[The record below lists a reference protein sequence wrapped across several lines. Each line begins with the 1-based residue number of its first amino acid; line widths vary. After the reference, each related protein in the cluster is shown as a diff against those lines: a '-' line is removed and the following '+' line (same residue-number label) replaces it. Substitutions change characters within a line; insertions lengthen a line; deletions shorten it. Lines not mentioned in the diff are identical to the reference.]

1 VTSGDHRPL
10 EAANE
15 QYIRRHP
22 GERPERQPVQSLIE
36 GAQHFRADTI
46 SLLQRRALDALAR
59 FAPDGDALARAMVF
73 SGRERA
79 FADDVHERVTRK
91 LETEPVEDYRIDFED
106 GYGTHPD
113 AAEDAEVLRCADAT
127 AAAMRAGNLPPTFG
141 IRVKPLTRELA
152 ARSLQTTDLFIET
165 VRFGSGGALPR
176 NFIVTLAKVTVVE
189 QVAYF
194 AQHLAS
200 LERRLE
206 LDDGTLRMEIMVE
219 TPRAIM
225 DWDGR
230 CPLPSY
236 VDAARGRLVAASL
249 GTYDYTAALGITAA
263 QQRQRHPA
271 CEHARLVM
279 QVALAGTGVRVSD
292 GSTAILPVEPVERVH
307 DAWRLHHGDVK
318 HALKLGIYSGWDLHP
333 AQLVSRYAAV
343 YAFYLG
349 GLDAAARR
357 LATFLETVA
366 RGDAPRD
373 IADDVATGQALLN
386 FLLRAVACGAVER
399 STVSARTG
407 IDVELL
413 DGRAFTSVLGGWRR

>member
-1 VTSGDHRPL
+1 MTSPDRRTL
-10 EAANE
+10 DAANE
-15 QYIRRHP
+15 TYVRRHP
-22 GERPERQPVQSLIE
+22 GECPERQPVQSFIE
-36 GAQHFRADTI
+36 GAQHFRAETI
-46 SLLQRRALDALAR
+46 PSIRAAALGALER
-59 FAPDGDALARAMVF
+59 FAPDGEGLARAMVF
-73 SGRERA
+73 NGRERA
-79 FADDVHERVTRK
+79 FADDVHRRVTTK
-91 LETEPVEDYRIDFED
+91 LEREPVEDYRIDFED
-106 GYGTHPD
+106 GFGTHPD
-113 AAEDAEVLRCADAT
+113 AVEDAEVERCADAT
-127 AAAMRAGNLPPTFG
+127 VAAMRAGDLPPTFG

-152 ARSLQTTDLFIET
+152 ARSLQTTDLFIQR
-165 VRFGSGGALPR
+165 VLSGSGGALPPS
-176 NFIVTLAKVTVVE
+176 FLVTLAKVTVVE

-194 AQHLAS
+194 ANH
-200 LERRLE
+200 LERIETRLGLGE
-206 LDDGTLRMEIMVE
+206 GTIRMEIMVE

-263 QQRQRHPA
+263 HQRQRHPA

-343 YAFYLG
+343 YAFYVA
-349 GLDAAARR
+349 GLEAASRR
-357 LATFLETVA
+357 LANFLHTVA
-366 RGDAPRD
+366 RGNAPRD
-373 IADDVATGQALLN
+373 IADDVATGQALLS
-386 FLLRAVACGAVER
+386 FLLRAIACGAVER
-399 STVSARTG
+399 STVAAHTG
-407 IDVELL
+407 IAVELL
-413 DGRAFTSVLGGWRR
+413 DGRAFGEAMRALE

>member
-1 VTSGDHRPL
+1 MTSHDRRSL
-10 EAANE
+10 EAANDE
-15 QYIRRHP
+15 YARRHP
-22 GERPERQPVQSLIE
+22 GERPERQPVQSFIE
-36 GAQHFRADTI
+36 GAQHFRADTLSSI
-46 SLLQRRALDALAR
+46 RSRALDALAR
-59 FAPDGDALARAMVF
+59 FAPDADAIARAMMF
-73 SGRERA
+73 SGRERP
-79 FADDVHERVTRK
+79 FADDVHRRVKQK

-113 AAEDAEVLRCADAT
+113 AAEDAETLRCADAT
-127 AAAMRAGNLPPTFG
+127 VAAMKAGRISPTFG
-141 IRVKPLTRELA
+141 IRVKPMTRKLA
-152 ARSLQTTDLFIET
+152 ARSLQTTDIFVQSVLA
-165 VRFGSGGALPR
+165 GSGGALPA
-176 NFIVTLAKVTVVE
+176 NFIVTLAKVTVTE

-194 AQHLAS
+194 AGHLEAM
-200 LERRLE
+200 ERRLGIDE
-206 LDDGTLRMEIMVE
+206 GTLRMEIMVE

-279 QVALAGTGVRVSD
+279 QLALAGTGVRVSD
-292 GSTAILPVEPVERVH
+292 GSTAILPVEPLERVH

-343 YAFYLG
+343 YAFYLT
-349 GLDAAARR
+349 GLEAASRR

-366 RGDAPRD
+366 QSDATRE

-386 FLLRAVACGAVER
+386 FLLRAIACGAADRPTIV
-399 STVSARTG
+399 AQTG
-407 IDVELL
+407 MGEELL
-413 DGRAFTSVLGGWRR
+413 DGRPFGEVLRALE

>member
-1 VTSGDHRPL
+1 VTSHDRRTL
-10 EAANE
+10 DAANQE
-15 QYIRRHP
+15 YVERHP
-22 GERPERQPVQSLIE
+22 GERAERQPVQSFIE

-46 SLLQRRALDALAR
+46 PIIRARSLDALVR

-73 SGRERA
+73 NGRERV
-79 FADDVHERVTRK
+79 FADDVHRRVERK
-91 LETEPVEDYRIDFED
+91 LGAEPVEDYRIDFED
-106 GYGTHPD
+106 GFGAKLD
-113 AAEDAEVLRCADAT
+113 VVEDAEAMRCADAT
-127 AAAMRAGNLPPTFG
+127 VAAMRAGDLPPTFG

-152 ARSLQTTDLFIET
+152 ARSLQTTDLFIQT
-165 VRFGSGGALPR
+165 VLAGSGGALPA
-176 NFIVTLAKVTVVE
+176 NFIVTLAKVTVTE
-189 QVAYF
+189 QVAYL
-194 AQHLAS
+194 ARHLEAM
-200 LERRLE
+200 EQRLG
-206 LDDGTLRMEIMVE
+206 LDDGTVRIEVMVE
-219 TPRAIM
+219 APRAIM

-279 QVALAGTGVRVSD
+279 QLALAGTGVRVSD

-307 DAWRLHHGDVK
+307 EAWRLHHGDVK

-343 YAFYLG
+343 YAFYLT
-349 GLDAAARR
+349 GLEAASRR
-357 LATFLETVA
+357 LATFLDGLA

-386 FLLRAVACGAVER
+386 FLLRAIACGAATRAEI
-399 STVSARTG
+399 STLTG
-407 IDVELL
+407 LSSELL
-413 DGRAFTSVLGGWRR
+413 DGRPFRDVLSA

>member
-1 VTSGDHRPL
+1 M
-10 EAANE
+10 
-15 QYIRRHP
+15 RRHP
-22 GERPERQPVQSLIE
+22 GEQAVRQPVQSFIE
-36 GAQHFRADTI
+36 GAQYFRADTI
-46 SLLQRRALDALAR
+46 PSLGRRALDALASY
-59 FAPDGDALARAMVF
+59 APDGEMLARAMMF

-79 FADDVHERVTRK
+79 FAEDAHRRVARK
-91 LETEPVEDYRIDFED
+91 LESEPVEDYRIDFED
-106 GYGTHPD
+106 GYGMHPD
-113 AAEDAEVLRCADAT
+113 AVEDAEVMRCADAT
-127 AAAMRAGNLPPTFG
+127 VAAMRTASLSPTFG

-152 ARSLQTTDLFIET
+152 ARSLQTTDLFIQS
-165 VRFGSGGALPR
+165 VLSGSGEVLPP
-176 NFIVTLAKVTVVE
+176 NFIVTLAKVTVTE

-194 AQHLAS
+194 ARHLEV
-200 LERRLE
+200 LEQRFE
-206 LDDGTLRMEIMVE
+206 LAEGALRMEIMVE
-219 TPRAIM
+219 APRAVM

-263 QQRQRHPA
+263 HQRQRHPA

-279 QVALAGTGVRVSD
+279 QVALAGTGVRISD
-292 GSTAILPVEPVERVH
+292 GSTAILPVEPLERVH

-343 YAFYLG
+343 YAFYLT
-349 GLDAAARR
+349 GLEAASRR
-357 LATFLETVA
+357 LAAFLETVA

-386 FLLRAVACGAVER
+386 FLLRAIACGA
-399 STVSARTG
+399 ADRTEMAG
-407 IDVELL
+407 LTGLRAELL
-413 DGRAFTSVLGGWRR
+413 DGRPFRSVLSA